1 MIDKPL
7 GLKTKNLAKSRISD
21 PKSGPN
27 PIEEICFQ
35 SMLIQSEGV
44 ANEGDESV
52 GHRLDGIEMDHLKG
66 GEGFDGFLCG
76 TLFFVA
82 ADAVI
87 VADKHVPDATQH
99 RRVEMEYLL
108 RDFPFVVGAGE
119 VEHSEVEEWVAP
131 AEVANRRGLWL

>member
-7 GLKTKNLAKSRISD
+7 GLKTNNLAKSRISD
-21 PKSGPN
+21 QKSGPN

-44 ANEGDESV
+44 ADESDEAV

-76 TLFFVA
+76 TLFF
-82 ADAVI
+82 I
-87 VADKHVPDATQH
+87 
-99 RRVEMEYLL
+99 
-108 RDFPFVVGAGE
+108 PFRCW
-119 VEHSEVEEWVAP
+119 S
-131 AEVANRRGLWL
+131 R